1 MCVFGVKSDDFCD
14 TECAVEKG
22 ADQHCDA
29 GRNWNKMYL
38 PEHFR
43 ENDIEEVKAIV
54 EQFPLATCVANI
66 GDDFELNHFPMIWRD
81 DKLIGHIAFS
91 NSMHKSL
98 EDGCKAAFIFKAE
111 NAYISPNWYP
121 TKVQHHRH
129 VPTWN
134 YQVVHMHGELY
145 FKHSDKEKI
154 AAVGLFTQLHE
165 RRLNGDNAWKMRDA
179 PTDYIKTK
187 LDEIVGIE
195 FHINRLEAKSKLSQ
209 NREKSD
215 YTAVMIKMGE
225 MQLVGMNKRMK
236 SLEER

>member
-1 MCVFGVKSDDFCD
+1 
-14 TECAVEKG
+14 
-22 ADQHCDA
+22 
-29 GRNWNKMYL
+29 
-38 PEHFR
+38 
-43 ENDIEEVKAIV
+43 
-54 EQFPLATCVANI
+54 
-66 GDDFELNHFPMIWRD
+66 MIWRD
-81 DKLIGHIAFS
+81 DKLIGHIAFA
-91 NSMHKSL
+91 NPMHKTL
-98 EDGCKAAFIFKAE
+98 QNGCKVVFVLNAE
-111 NAYISPNWYP
+111 DSYVTPNWCPNTAQQY
-121 TKVQHHRH
+121 QH

-154 AAVGLFTQLHE
+154 AAVGLLTQLHE

-236 SLEER
+236 SLEERLEFFPQRRNFLKYNNNLDAKQRSDNFVFAECKKPMACNKLRATFLSALGNENQ

>member
-1 MCVFGVKSDDFCD
+1 MCVFGVKS
-14 TECAVEKG
+14 
-22 ADQHCDA
+22 
-29 GRNWNKMYL
+29 
-38 PEHFR
+38 
-43 ENDIEEVKAIV
+43 
-54 EQFPLATCVANI
+54 
-66 GDDFELNHFPMIWRD
+66 D

-154 AAVGLFTQLHE
+154 AAVGLLTQLHE

-187 LDEIVGIE
+187 LDQIVGIE

-215 YTAVMIKMGE
+215 YTEPPPLKWSAPIVRKAE
-225 MQLVGMNKRMK
+225 DHRWRLRDPSPKRL
-236 SLEER
+236 S